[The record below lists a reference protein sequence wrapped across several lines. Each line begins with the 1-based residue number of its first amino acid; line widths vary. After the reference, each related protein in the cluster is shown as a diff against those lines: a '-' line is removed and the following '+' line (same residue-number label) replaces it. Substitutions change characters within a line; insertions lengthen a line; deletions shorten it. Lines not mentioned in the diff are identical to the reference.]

1 MIRLSQHRMITA
13 LATNHHKQQRKNWA
27 QAGFTF
33 IEMLTVTVLIAV
45 LVSIATV
52 SYINASK
59 GTRDSRRKQ
68 DLSQLQFAL
77 EAYKQT
83 YGEFPEEGLGCG
95 TWAYPGCASSG
106 DWIVGMVPDYI
117 VSLPQDPKQNGGS
130 NMADAEQFSYRYQ
143 KVSDTQ
149 YYLTV
154 KLENT
159 DDSALNGPLYS
170 MQDDL
175 YVVTEAK

>member
-1 MIRLSQHRMITA
+1 MLSTTTA
-13 LATNHHKQQRKNWA
+13 SATNRSITQKKSWA

-52 SYINASK
+52 SYVNASK
-59 GTRDSRRKQ
+59 STRDSRRKQ
-68 DLSQLQFAL
+68 DLSQMQFAL

-95 TWAYPGCASSG
+95 SWSYPGCSSSG
-106 DWIVGMVPDYI
+106 DWIIGLEPDYI

-130 NMADAEQFSYRYQ
+130 NLADPEQFSYAYQ

-149 YYLTV
+149 FFLV
-154 KLENT
+154 AKLENT
-159 DDSALNGPLYS
+159 SDDDLNGSVYGMDS
-170 MQDDL
+170 FL

>member
-1 MIRLSQHRMITA
+1 MLPMTMTTV
-13 LATNHHKQQRKNWA
+13 LATKQSALPGKRRS

-45 LVSIATV
+45 MVSIAVV

-59 GTRDSRRKQ
+59 STRDARRKQ
-68 DLSQLQFAL
+68 DLSQMQFAL

-83 YGEFPEEGLGCG
+83 HGEFPDSGVGCG
-95 TWAYPGCASSG
+95 SWAYPGCSSSG
-106 DWIVGMVPDYI
+106 DWIIGMAPEYI
-117 VSLPQDPKQNGGS
+117 VTLPRDPKQNGGA
-130 NMADAEQFSYRYQ
+130 NMADPLQFSYRYQ
-143 KVSDTQ
+143 KISDTQ
-149 YYLTV
+149 YYLTA

-159 DDSALNGPLYS
+159 TDSALNGTLYGLDS
-170 MQDDL
+170 TL